1 MHKIICIRSGLEFE
15 WSTLRKKVHP
25 EISEWT
31 THKDTDL
38 RAKAAGAIA
47 RGKAEGW
54 KTIEEFQAAI
64 NNALVPPPPP
74 GHILSLRQASRLG
87 NYAAPWV
94 ALITGPSPLYGYD
107 RTFLEAYSTAK
118 GGPWNY
124 ALAVDGVYEVCD
136 RNSGGAKRRSW
147 LRVQAGVG
155 SDISEADA
163 VAIVGP
169 PAEVV
174 TKGRSLSDPLPLTSD
189 SNEAV
194 EECWECGALY
204 SSAGYVEDGNMGCR
218 RCE

>member
-1 MHKIICIRSGLEFE
+1 LTFE
-15 WSTLRKKVHP
+15 WPTLRKKVHP

-54 KTIEEFQAAI
+54 KTIEEFRAAI
-64 NNALVPPPPP
+64 SEALVPPPPP
-74 GHILSLRQASRLG
+74 GHILKLRQASGRG
-87 NYAAPWV
+87 DYAAPWV
-94 ALITGPSPLYGYD
+94 ALITGTSPLYGYS
-107 RTFLEAYSTAK
+107 RTFLDAYSRAK

-124 ALAVDGVYEVCD
+124 AIAVDGVYQVCD
-136 RNSGGAKRRSW
+136 RNSRGAKNLSW
-147 LRVQAGVG
+147 LRVQQGVG
-155 SDISEADA
+155 SDISQAEA
-163 VAIVGP
+163 VAIVGQ

-174 TKGRSLSDPLPLTSD
+174 TKGRSLNDPLPLTSD
-189 SNEAV
+189 SSKVV

-218 RCE
+218 SCA